1 MSNDDTNLYD
11 FIALYS
17 LKILFE
23 CVAPFNPHSNLMR
36 WVVSLSYKWGSLNL
50 RFVWDHAS
58 HMLRPEAGQ
67 LQGLSSLSTLY
78 PCLFLASAP
87 SAVIS
92 TDIPVSCNTFMC
104 GFKLWFQIKLRHK
117 KGKHESSSLWFQLP
131 ICRGKRTE
139 PVELPCEYAISKVL
153 TVGNSNN

>member
-1 MSNDDTNLYD
+1 MSNDDINLYD

-23 CVAPFNPHSNLMR
+23 CVVPFNPHSSLMR

-92 TDIPVSCNTFMC
+92 TDIPVSFITFMC
-104 GFKLWFQIKLRHK
+104 GFTLNWDIKKVNMSHQVFGSNYQFAGG
-117 KGKHESSSLWFQLP
+117 KGQNLLNFPVSMQLAK
-131 ICRGKRTE
+131 CWQ
-139 PVELPCEYAISKVL
+139 
-153 TVGNSNN
+153 

>member
-1 MSNDDTNLYD
+1 MSNDDTNLHD

-23 CVAPFNPHSNLMR
+23 CVAPFNPHSSLMR
-36 WVVSLSYKWGSLNL
+36 WVVSLSYKWESLSL
-50 RFVWDHAS
+50 RFVRDHAS

-67 LQGLSSLSTLY
+67 LQGLSSLSTLF

-104 GFKLWFQIKLRHK
+104 GFKLRNRHK
-117 KGKHESSSLWFQLP
+117 KGKHESLSLWVQLP
-131 ICRGKRTE
+131 ICRGERTE

>member
-1 MSNDDTNLYD
+1 MSNDDINLYD

-23 CVAPFNPHSNLMR
+23 CVVRFNPHSSLMR

-67 LQGLSSLSTLY
+67 LQGLSSLSTLSMLILSLCSFCSNKY
-78 PCLFLASAP
+78 RHP
-87 SAVIS
+87 SELHYFHV
-92 TDIPVSCNTFMC
+92 
-104 GFKLWFQIKLRHK
+104 WFHIKLRHK